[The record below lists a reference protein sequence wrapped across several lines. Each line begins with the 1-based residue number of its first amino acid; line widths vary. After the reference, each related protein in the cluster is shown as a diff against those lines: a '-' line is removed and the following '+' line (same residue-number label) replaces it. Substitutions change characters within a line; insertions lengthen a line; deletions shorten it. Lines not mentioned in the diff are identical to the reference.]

1 MNVTMGYRL
10 PAEDASGCGESYDHD
25 IREQD
30 CLDAPEG
37 PWVCRRPECGA
48 EIYPEQDWE
57 E

>member
-1 MNVTMGYRL
+1 MIMGHGL
-10 PAEDASGCGESYDHD
+10 PAGDGPGCGESYDHD

-30 CLDAPEG
+30 YLDAPEG

-48 EIYPEQDWE
+48 ELYPEQEWE